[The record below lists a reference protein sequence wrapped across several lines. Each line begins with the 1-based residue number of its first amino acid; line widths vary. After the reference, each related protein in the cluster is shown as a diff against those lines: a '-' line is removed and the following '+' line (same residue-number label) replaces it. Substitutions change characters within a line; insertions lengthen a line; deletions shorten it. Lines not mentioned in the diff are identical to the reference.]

1 MKRRQPHRD
10 FVICV
15 GNEGFEASLVVRRVY
30 ERMDD
35 PPARRHDLVRVCD
48 ESGEDYLSPAGL
60 FVPIEV
66 PKKAG
71 RAFSLAG

>member
-1 MKRRQPHRD
+1 MRRRTRSRD

-15 GNEGFEASLVVRRVY
+15 ANDGFEASLVVRRVY
-30 ERMDD
+30 ECIDD
-35 PPARRHDLVRVCD
+35 DAARGHGLIRVTD
-48 ESGEDYLSPAGL
+48 ESGEDYLFPAGL
-60 FVPIEV
+60 FVPIEL

>member
-1 MKRRQPHRD
+1 MKRRAPRRD

-35 PPARRHDLVRVCD
+35 PAARRHGLVRVCD
-48 ESGEDYLSPAGL
+48 ESGEDYLFPAGL
-60 FVPIEV
+60 FVPIEI